1 MENLNFQ
8 EQLENLVKSDDLI
21 SIGREVN
28 ALKVQFEDFILE
40 AERVQQVNQLE
51 AQERGETYEPID
63 YKSQKE
69 SFYNLYKSF
78 QESRKKQIEIKS
90 ALENENL
97 KQKRALIN
105 RLKEVIEAEENIGSA
120 FNSYKEI
127 HETWKKIGDIA
138 REKRDETQ
146 KEYSRLLEIFFY
158 NIKIYRELK
167 DHDYKRNFQLKED
180 VIFRLKQLRTK
191 NLPIR
196 EFEASLRSLQDEWEE
211 IGPVNNE
218 DWESLKKSYWD
229 SVKTIYEKINAHYE
243 EQRNVLLDNLNKKKV
258 LIETLKS
265 VVSDLSNIEKGKDW
279 EAKTNEI
286 IALQEQWKQIGFGPK
301 KENDAVW
308 KEFRSL
314 CDSFFEAKKNF
325 NKYLDNTFKEVADK
339 KRALI
344 AEVQEI
350 NSSTDWKKTADRIVF
365 LQKKWKETGSAGP
378 RYENKLWSEF
388 RAACD
393 VFYNSRD
400 KHFEEQETELVGNLE
415 QKLALITEIENHK
428 VSEDKTTALSDLK
441 NFNDRFSAIGHVPT
455 KNKNE
460 VFSSF
465 KKAMDDKYAS
475 LKLEAKEK
483 DMILYKAKVETMLAS
498 PDRGKLLNQERF
510 ELKKQMDV
518 LNKEI
523 IQMETNLSFFA
534 RSKGAD
540 QLRKDV
546 EKKIELAEEKI
557 TGLKRKLSSLPNE

>member
-28 ALKVQFEDFILE
+28 ALKVQFEDYILE
-40 AERVQQVNQLE
+40 SERVQQVNQLE
-51 AQERGETYEPID
+51 AQERGETYEIID
-63 YKSQKE
+63 YRSQKE
-69 SFYNLYKSF
+69 SFYNLYKSY
-78 QESRKKQIEIKS
+78 QESRKKQIELKS

-127 HETWKKIGDIA
+127 HETWKKIGDIP

-167 DHDYKRNFQLKED
+167 DHDYKRNYQLKED

-191 NLPIR
+191 NLPVR
-196 EFEASLRSLQDEWEE
+196 ELEASLRSMQDEWEE

-229 SVKTIYEKINAHYE
+229 SVKTIYEKINSHYE
-243 EQRNVLLDNLNKKKV
+243 EQRNVLLDNLNKKKALV
-258 LIETLKS
+258 ESLK
-265 VVSDLSNIEKGKDW
+265 VILSDLSNIEKGKDW
-279 EAKTNEI
+279 EVKTNEI

-301 KENDAVW
+301 KENELVW

-325 NKYLDNTFKEVADK
+325 NKSLDNTFKEVADK

-344 AEVQEI
+344 AEVQGI

-400 KHFEEQETELVGNLE
+400 KHFEEQESELIGNLA
-415 QKLALITEIENHK
+415 QKLALIAEIEK
-428 VSEDKTTALSDLK
+428 YEVSEDKTTALGDLK
-441 NFNDRFSAIGHVPT
+441 NFNERFSAIGHVPT

-498 PDRGKLLNQERF
+498 PERGKLLSQERF

-546 EKKIELAEEKI
+546 ERKIEFAKEKI
-557 TGLKRKLSSLPNE
+557 TVLKRKLSSLPNE

>member
-21 SIGREVN
+21 IIGREVN

-51 AQERGETYEPID
+51 AQERGENYEPID
-63 YKSQKE
+63 YKIQKE
-69 SFYNLYKSF
+69 AFYNVYKSF

-97 KQKRALIN
+97 RQKRALIS

-127 HETWKKIGDIA
+127 HETWKKIGDIP
-138 REKRDETQ
+138 REKRDDTQ

-191 NLPIR
+191 NLPVR
-196 EFEASLRSLQDEWEE
+196 DLEASLRSLQDEWEE

-218 DWESLKKSYWD
+218 DWEGLKKNYWD
-229 SVKTIYEKINAHYE
+229 SVKWIYEKINSHYE
-243 EQRNVLLDNLNKKKV
+243 EQRNVLMDNLKKKKALV
-258 LIETLKS
+258 EALRNILLGLES
-265 VVSDLSNIEKGKDW
+265 IEKGKEW
-279 EAKTNEI
+279 ESKTNEI
-286 IALQEQWKQIGFGPK
+286 ISFQEQWKQIGFGPK

-314 CDSFFEAKKNF
+314 CDSFFEAKKSF
-325 NKYLDNTFKEVADK
+325 NKSLDNSYKDVADK

-344 AEVQEI
+344 TEVQEI

-378 RYENKLWSEF
+378 RNENKLWSEF

-400 KHFEEQETELVGNLE
+400 KHFEQQETELAGNLE
-415 QKLALITEIENHK
+415 QKLALISEIEHYV
-428 VSEDKTTALSDLK
+428 VSEDKTEALSALK

-465 KKAMDDKYAS
+465 KKVMDDKYAS

-483 DMILYKAKVETMLAS
+483 DLILFKAKVETILAS
-498 PDRGKLLNQERF
+498 PERGKLLNQERF
-510 ELKKQMDV
+510 ELKKQMDT

-546 EKKIELAEEKI
+546 EKKIESVKEKI

>member
-8 EQLENLVKSDDLI
+8 EQLENLVKAEDLI
-21 SIGREVN
+21 AIGRDVN

-40 AERVQQVNQLE
+40 AERLQQVKQLE
-51 AQERGETYEPID
+51 AQERGETIDTID

-69 SFYNLYKSF
+69 NFYSIYKSF
-78 QESRKKQIEIKS
+78 QEARKKQKEVKS

-97 KQKRALIN
+97 KQKRLLIN

-127 HETWKKIGDIA
+127 HETWKKIGEIP

-180 VIFRLKQLRTK
+180 IIFRLKQLRTK
-191 NLPIR
+191 NLPVR
-196 EFEASLRSLQDEWEE
+196 DLEASLRSLQDEWEE

-218 DWESLKKSYWD
+218 DWESLKKNYWD
-229 SVKTIYEKINAHYE
+229 SVKTIYEKINSHYE
-243 EQRNVLLDNLNKKKV
+243 EQRNVLLDNLNKKRA
-258 LIETLKS
+258 LIESLKNI
-265 VVSDLSNIEKGKDW
+265 VSGLDSIEKPKDW

-301 KENDAVW
+301 KENEAVW

-325 NKYLDNTFKEVADK
+325 NKSIDNSFKIVADK

-344 AEVQEI
+344 SEVQQI
-350 NSSTDWKKTADRIVF
+350 NTSEDWKNTADRIVF

-393 VFYNSRD
+393 VFYDARD
-400 KHFEEQETELVGNLE
+400 KHFEQQESQLFGNLE
-415 QKLALITEIENHK
+415 QKLALISEIEEYV
-428 VSEDKTTALSDLK
+428 VSDEKITALNDLK
-441 NFNDRFSAIGHVPT
+441 NFNERFSAIGHVPI

-460 VFSSF
+460 VFTSF
-465 KKAMDDKYAS
+465 KKVMDAKYAS

-483 DMILYKAKVETMLAS
+483 DLILYKAKIETMLAS
-498 PDRGKLLNQERF
+498 PERSKLLNQERF

-518 LNKEI
+518 LNKEV
-523 IQMETNLSFFA
+523 IQIETNLSFFA
-534 RSKGAD
+534 HSKGAD

-546 EKKIELAEEKI
+546 EKKIEIANEKI
-557 TGLKRKLSSLPNE
+557 NSLKRKLSSLPNE

>member
-1 MENLNFQ
+1 MEHLNFQ
-8 EQLENLVKSDDLI
+8 EQLESLVKAEDLI
-21 SIGREVN
+21 SVGREVS
-28 ALKVQFEDFILE
+28 ALKVQFDDYLLE
-40 AERVQQVNQLE
+40 AERVQQIKELE
-51 AQERGETYEPID
+51 AQERGETIESPD
-63 YKSQKE
+63 FKSEKE
-69 SFYNLYKSF
+69 AFYLVYKSF
-78 QESRKKQIEIKS
+78 QESRKKQIEVKS

-105 RLKEVIEAEENIGSA
+105 RLKEVIEGEENISLA

-127 HETWKKIGDIA
+127 HETWKKIGEIP

-167 DHDYKRNFQLKED
+167 DHDYKRNYQLKED

-191 NLPIR
+191 NLPVR
-196 EFEASLRSLQDEWEE
+196 DLEASLRNLQDEWEE
-211 IGPVNNE
+211 IGPVNND
-218 DWESLKKSYWD
+218 DWEALKKNYWE
-229 SVKTIYEKINAHYE
+229 SVKSLYEKINVHYE
-243 EQRNVLLDNLNKKKV
+243 EQRNVLVENLNKKKNLV
-258 LIETLKS
+258 EALQKIVAQVNTLEKS
-265 VVSDLSNIEKGKDW
+265 KEWDQKS
-279 EAKTNEI
+279 NEI
-286 IALQEQWKQIGFGPK
+286 IAIQEQWKQIGFGPK
-301 KENDAVW
+301 KENDLIW

-325 NKYLDNTFKEVADK
+325 NKSLDSVYKQIADK

-344 AEVQEI
+344 TEVQEI
-350 NSSTDWKKTADRIVF
+350 NGSDDWKKTADRIVF

-378 RYENKLWSEF
+378 RNENKLWSEF

-400 KHFEEQETELVGNLE
+400 KHFEAQESELAGNLNL
-415 QKLALITEIENHK
+415 KLDLITEIENYTLP
-428 VSEDKTTALSDLK
+428 EDKNEALTELK
-441 NFNDRFSAIGHVPT
+441 SLNDRFQAIGFVPS
-455 KNKNE
+455 KNRNE
-460 VFSSF
+460 VFARF

-475 LKLEAKEK
+475 LKLEANEKE
-483 DMILYKAKVETMLAS
+483 MILYKGKVETLLAS
-498 PDRGKLLNQERF
+498 PDRTKLLSQERF

-534 RSKGAD
+534 RSKGAE

-546 EKKIELAEEKI
+546 EKKIEGTKEKI
-557 TGLKRKLSSLPNE
+557 NGLKRKLSSLPNE

>member
-21 SIGREVN
+21 IIGREVN

-51 AQERGETYEPID
+51 AQERGENYEPID
-63 YKSQKE
+63 YKIQKE
-69 SFYNLYKSF
+69 AFYNIYKSF

-97 KQKRALIN
+97 RQKRALIN

-127 HETWKKIGDIA
+127 HETWKKIGDIP
-138 REKRDETQ
+138 REKRDDTQ

-191 NLPIR
+191 NLPVR
-196 EFEASLRSLQDEWEE
+196 DLEASLRSLQDEWEE

-218 DWESLKKSYWD
+218 DWEGLKKNYWD
-229 SVKTIYEKINAHYE
+229 SVKWIYEKINSHYE
-243 EQRNVLLDNLNKKKV
+243 EQRNVLMDNLKKKKALV
-258 LIETLKS
+258 EALRNILLGLDS
-265 VVSDLSNIEKGKDW
+265 IEKGKDW
-279 EAKTNEI
+279 ESKTNEI
-286 IALQEQWKQIGFGPK
+286 ISFQEQWKQIGFGPK

-314 CDSFFEAKKNF
+314 CDSFFEAKKSF
-325 NKYLDNTFKEVADK
+325 NKSLDNSYKDVADK

-344 AEVQEI
+344 TEVQEI

-378 RYENKLWSEF
+378 RNENKLWSEF

-400 KHFEEQETELVGNLE
+400 KHFEQQETELAGNLE
-415 QKLALITEIENHK
+415 QKLALISEIEHYV
-428 VSEDKTTALSDLK
+428 VSEDKTEALSALK

-465 KKAMDDKYAS
+465 KKVMDDKYAS

-483 DMILYKAKVETMLAS
+483 DLILFKAKVETILAS
-498 PDRGKLLNQERF
+498 PERGKLLNQERF
-510 ELKKQMDV
+510 ELKKQIDI

-546 EKKIELAEEKI
+546 EKKIESVKEKI

>member
-1 MENLNFQ
+1 MEHLNFQ
-8 EQLENLVKSDDLI
+8 EQLESLVKAEDLI
-21 SIGREVN
+21 SVGREVS
-28 ALKVQFEDFILE
+28 ALKVQFDDYLLE
-40 AERVQQVNQLE
+40 AERVQQIKELE
-51 AQERGETYEPID
+51 AQERGETIESPD
-63 YKSQKE
+63 FKSEKE
-69 SFYNLYKSF
+69 AFYLVYKSF
-78 QESRKKQIEIKS
+78 QESRKKQIEVKS

-105 RLKEVIEAEENIGSA
+105 RLKEVIEGEENISLA

-127 HETWKKIGDIA
+127 HETWKKIGEIP

-167 DHDYKRNFQLKED
+167 DHDYKRNYQLKED

-191 NLPIR
+191 NLPVR
-196 EFEASLRSLQDEWEE
+196 DLEASLRNLQDEWEE
-211 IGPVNNE
+211 IGPVNND
-218 DWESLKKSYWD
+218 DWEALKKNYWE
-229 SVKTIYEKINAHYE
+229 SVKSLYEKINVHYE
-243 EQRNVLLDNLNKKKV
+243 EQRNVLVENLNKKKNLV
-258 LIETLKS
+258 EALQKIVAEVNTLEKS
-265 VVSDLSNIEKGKDW
+265 KEWDQKS
-279 EAKTNEI
+279 NEI
-286 IALQEQWKQIGFGPK
+286 IAIQEQWKQIGFGPK
-301 KENDAVW
+301 KENDLIW

-325 NKYLDNTFKEVADK
+325 NKSLDSVYKQIADK

-344 AEVQEI
+344 TEVQEI
-350 NSSTDWKKTADRIVF
+350 NGSDDWKKTADRIVF

-378 RYENKLWSEF
+378 RNENKLWSEF

-400 KHFEEQETELVGNLE
+400 KHFEAQESELAGNLNLKLDLITKIENYTLPEDKNEALTELKSL
-415 QKLALITEIENHK
+415 
-428 VSEDKTTALSDLK
+428 
-441 NFNDRFSAIGHVPT
+441 NDRFQAIGFVPS
-455 KNKNE
+455 KNRNE
-460 VFSSF
+460 VFARF

-475 LKLEAKEK
+475 LKLEANEKE
-483 DMILYKAKVETMLAS
+483 MILYKGKVETLLAS
-498 PDRGKLLNQERF
+498 PDRTKLLSQERF

-534 RSKGAD
+534 RSKGAE

-546 EKKIELAEEKI
+546 EKKIEGTKEKI
-557 TGLKRKLSSLPNE
+557 NGLKRKLSSLPNE

>member
-8 EQLENLVKSDDLI
+8 EQLENLVKSEDLI
-21 SIGREVN
+21 VIGREVN
-28 ALKVQFEDFILE
+28 SLKVQFEDFILE

-51 AQERGETYEPID
+51 AQERGETYEQID
-63 YKSQKE
+63 YKSHKE
-69 SFYNLYKSF
+69 TFYSVYKAF
-78 QESRKKQIEIKS
+78 QDSRKKQIEIKS
-90 ALENENL
+90 ALENENF

-120 FNSYKEI
+120 FNAYKEI
-127 HETWKKIGDIA
+127 HETWKKIGDIP

-191 NLPIR
+191 NLPVR
-196 EFEASLRSLQDEWEE
+196 ELEASLRSLQDEWEE

-218 DWESLKKSYWD
+218 DWESLKKNYWD
-229 SVKTIYEKINAHYE
+229 SVKTIYEKINVHYE
-243 EQRNVLLDNLNKKKV
+243 EQRNVLMDNLNKKKALV
-258 LIETLKS
+258 ETLKS
-265 VVSDLSNIEKGKDW
+265 SVSDLNSIEKGKDW

-286 IALQEQWKQIGFGPK
+286 IAIQEQWKQIGFGPK
-301 KENDAVW
+301 KENDAIW

-314 CDSFFEAKKNF
+314 CDTFFEAKKNF
-325 NKYLDNTFKEVADK
+325 NKSLDNTFKEVADK

-350 NSSTDWKKTADRIVF
+350 NTSTDWKKTADRIVF
-365 LQKKWKETGSAGP
+365 LQRKWKETGSAGQ

-415 QKLALITEIENHK
+415 RKVALIAEIEQYV
-428 VSEDKTTALSDLK
+428 VSEDKTEALSDLK
-441 NFNDRFSAIGHVPT
+441 NFNDRFSSIGHVPT

-465 KKAMDDKYAS
+465 KYVMDDK
-475 LKLEAKEK
+475 
-483 DMILYKAKVETMLAS
+483 
-498 PDRGKLLNQERF
+498 
-510 ELKKQMDV
+510 
-518 LNKEI
+518 
-523 IQMETNLSFFA
+523 
-534 RSKGAD
+534 
-540 QLRKDV
+540 
-546 EKKIELAEEKI
+546 
-557 TGLKRKLSSLPNE
+557 

>member
-8 EQLENLVKSDDLI
+8 EQLENLVKSEDLI
-21 SIGREVN
+21 AIGREVN
-28 ALKVQFEDFILE
+28 TLKVQFEDIMLE

-51 AQERGETYEPID
+51 AQERGENYEPID
-63 YKSQKE
+63 YKIQKE
-69 SFYNLYKSF
+69 AFYNVYKSF

-97 KQKRALIN
+97 RQKRVLIN

-127 HETWKKIGDIA
+127 HETWKKIGDIP
-138 REKRDETQ
+138 REKRDDIQ

-196 EFEASLRSLQDEWEE
+196 DLEGSLRSLQDEWEE

-218 DWESLKKSYWD
+218 DWEALKKNYWD
-229 SVKTIYEKINAHYE
+229 SVKSLYEKINAHYE
-243 EQRNVLLDNLNKKKV
+243 EQRSVLLDNLNKKKALV
-258 LIETLKS
+258 ESLKV
-265 VVSDLSNIEKGKDW
+265 VVSSLDSIDKGKDW
-279 EAKTNEI
+279 ESKTNEI
-286 IALQEQWKQIGFGPK
+286 IALQEQWKLIGFGPK
-301 KENDAVW
+301 KENEAVW
-308 KEFRSL
+308 KEFRSI
-314 CDSFFEAKKNF
+314 CDTFFDAKKNF
-325 NKYLDNTFKEVADK
+325 NKALDSAFKDVADK
-339 KRALI
+339 KRAFI

-350 NSSTDWKKTADRIVF
+350 NTSDDWKKTADRIVF

-378 RYENKLWSEF
+378 RNENKLWSEF

-393 VFYNSRD
+393 VFYTARD
-400 KHFEEQETELVGNLE
+400 KHFEHQESELLGNLE
-415 QKLALITEIENHK
+415 KKQALISEIEQYV
-428 VSEDKTTALSDLK
+428 VSEDKATALNNLK
-441 NFNDRFSAIGHVPT
+441 TFNERFSAIGHVPA
-455 KNKNE
+455 KNKNDI
-460 VFSSF
+460 FLNF
-465 KKAMDDKYAS
+465 KKAMDSKYS
-475 LKLEAKEK
+475 SMRLEANEK
-483 DMILYKAKVETMLAS
+483 DMILYKGKIETLLAS
-498 PDRGKLLNQERF
+498 PERNKLLNQERF

-546 EKKIELAEEKI
+546 EKKITFSKEKI
-557 TGLKRKLSSLPNE
+557 SSLKRKLSSLPNE

>member
-1 MENLNFQ
+1 MEHLNFQ
-8 EQLENLVKSDDLI
+8 EQLESLVKAEDMI
-21 SIGREVN
+21 SVGREVS
-28 ALKVQFEDFILE
+28 ALKVQFDDYLLE
-40 AERVQQVNQLE
+40 AERVQQIKELE
-51 AQERGETYEPID
+51 AQERGETIESPD
-63 YKSQKE
+63 FKSEKE
-69 SFYNLYKSF
+69 AFYLVYKSF
-78 QESRKKQIEIKS
+78 QESRKKQIEVKS

-105 RLKEVIEAEENIGSA
+105 RLKEVIEGEENISLA

-127 HETWKKIGDIA
+127 HETWKKIGEIP

-167 DHDYKRNFQLKED
+167 DHDYKRNYQLKED

-191 NLPIR
+191 NLPVR
-196 EFEASLRSLQDEWEE
+196 DLEASLRNLQDEWEE
-211 IGPVNNE
+211 IGPVNND
-218 DWESLKKSYWD
+218 DWEVLKKNYWE
-229 SVKTIYEKINAHYE
+229 SVKSLYEKINVHYE
-243 EQRNVLLDNLNKKKV
+243 EQRNVLVENLNKKKNLV
-258 LIETLKS
+258 EALQKIVDEVNTLEKS
-265 VVSDLSNIEKGKDW
+265 KEWDQKS
-279 EAKTNEI
+279 NEI
-286 IALQEQWKQIGFGPK
+286 IAIQEQWKQIGFGPK
-301 KENDAVW
+301 KDNDLIW

-325 NKYLDNTFKEVADK
+325 NKSLDSVYKQIADK

-344 AEVQEI
+344 TEVQEI
-350 NSSTDWKKTADRIVF
+350 NGSDDWKKTADRIVF

-378 RYENKLWSEF
+378 RNENKLWSEF

-400 KHFEEQETELVGNLE
+400 KHFEAQESELAGNLNL
-415 QKLALITEIENHK
+415 KLDLITEIENYTLP
-428 VSEDKTTALSDLK
+428 EDKNEALTELK
-441 NFNDRFSAIGHVPT
+441 SLNDRFQAIGFVPS
-455 KNKNE
+455 KNRNE
-460 VFSSF
+460 VFARF

-475 LKLEAKEK
+475 LKLEANEKE
-483 DMILYKAKVETMLAS
+483 MILYKGKVETLLAS
-498 PDRGKLLNQERF
+498 PDRTKLLSQERF

-534 RSKGAD
+534 RSKGAE

-546 EKKIELAEEKI
+546 EKKIEGTKEKI
-557 TGLKRKLSSLPNE
+557 NGLKRKLSSLPNE